1 VVACF
6 AIEFFLMAILSSCA
20 GYTSTK
26 VTQPS
31 ADLALALST
40 TSLSFGR
47 VTVSSSSL
55 AQGATVSNN
64 STGEITV
71 NGITV
76 SGPFTSASNKL
87 PTTLNPGESLT
98 FNLIFKP
105 SASGVA
111 SGNLTINSTAENSPS
126 VVNLNGTGVSTPAPG
141 NLAISPSSLSF
152 GTEPVSSSS
161 AAQSILVS
169 NNGAGS
175 VTISSVGVSGPFTV
189 TGGTAP
195 VTLNSGQTM
204 TLKAMFSPSAA
215 GAASGNLTINS
226 TAENSPSVVNL
237 NGTGVSTPA
246 PGNLA
251 ISPSSLSF
259 GTEPVGSS
267 SAAQSILVS
276 NNGAGSITISSV
288 GVSGPFTVTGGTAP
302 VTLNSGQTMTLK
314 ATFSPSAAGAASG
327 NLTIN
332 STDGNSPATVTLS
345 GTGAACNAMV
355 NPGDNLPQ
363 IVSANPE
370 GTTFCFTAG
379 TYRMTTNMLPKN
391 NDVFL
396 GLSLGVVLNGSQLV
410 TFWTQSGN
418 YWVAAN
424 QPQLIAQTSDVCADS
439 TSTACQFPD
448 AVFLDNKPLNRVM
461 SVSDVVSGTFYRD
474 YGNKQIYIADNPTGH
489 TVEAI
494 VCGLPFLANGAG
506 ADGVLIQG
514 LTIEKFAGNN
524 LGAVQGRAT
533 WTIQGNEVR
542 LNHGDGIYASG
553 NILGN
558 YSHDNGDF
566 GLEGGFASTAMNVQ
580 GNEFAFNNWA
590 NFANGGGAKFEY
602 ATNLVVR
609 NNYAHDNF
617 GPGFHTD
624 GDSANVLYEYNHTK
638 NNMNAGLQH
647 EISWDAVIRY
657 NLFEDETTAI
667 PASGNGSLWDHS
679 SIAILNSSN
688 VQIYGNTFTGSTNG
702 IAGILGIR
710 GNSTHGPHTGQTYL
724 LQNLDVHDNTFSA
737 IATTAAGIVKIA
749 SFDNSVYTSWN
760 NHFTSDSYSLSDS
773 NRLYFT
779 WLDSSGKNAYATY
792 SWDQWQSFGNDVA
805 GTFQVATADTT
816 VAAISSR
823 IP

>member
-6 AIEFFLMAILSSCA
+6 AIEFFLLAILSSCA

-26 VTQPS
+26 GTQPS

-47 VTVSSSSL
+47 VTVSGSSL
-55 AQGATVSNN
+55 AQVATVSND

-76 SGPFTSASNKL
+76 SGPFTSAGNSL
-87 PTTLNPGESLT
+87 PKTLNPGESLT

-111 SGNLTINSTAENSPS
+111 SGSLTINSTAENSPS
-126 VVNLNGTGVSTPAPG
+126 VVTLTGTGVSTPAPG

-161 AAQSILVS
+161 AAQSV
-169 NNGAGS
+169 
-175 VTISSVGVSGPFTV
+175 
-189 TGGTAP
+189 
-195 VTLNSGQTM
+195 
-204 TLKAMFSPSAA
+204 
-215 GAASGNLTINS
+215 
-226 TAENSPSVVNL
+226 
-237 NGTGVSTPA
+237 
-246 PGNLA
+246 
-251 ISPSSLSF
+251 
-259 GTEPVGSS
+259 
-267 SAAQSILVS
+267 LVS

-288 GVSGPFTVTGGTAP
+288 GVSGPFAVTGGTAP
-302 VTLNSGQTMTLK
+302 VTLNGGQTITLK
-314 ATFSPSAAGAASG
+314 ATFSPNAAGAASG
-327 NLTIN
+327 SLTID
-332 STDGNSPATVTLS
+332 STAGNSPATVTLS

-370 GTTFCFTAG
+370 GTTFCFTPG

-396 GLSLGVVLNGSQLV
+396 GLSLAATLNGSQLV

-424 QPQLIAQTSDVCADS
+424 QPQLFAQTSDVCADS
-439 TSTACQFPD
+439 TSIACQFPD

-461 SVSDVVSGTFYRD
+461 SLSDLVSGTFYRD
-474 YGNKQIYIADNPTGH
+474 YGSKQIYIEDNPTGH

-609 NNYAHDNF
+609 NNYAHDNL

-624 GDSANVLYEYNHTK
+624 GDSANVLYEHNHTK

-710 GNSTHGPHTGQTYL
+710 GNSTHSPHIGQTYL
-724 LQNLDVHDNTFSA
+724 LQNLAVHDNTFSA
-737 IATTAAGIVKIA
+737 IANTAAGIVKIA

-760 NHFTSDSYSLSDS
+760 NHFTSDTYSLSDS
-773 NRLYFT
+773 NGSYFT

-792 SWDQWQSFGNDVA
+792 SWDQWQGFGNDVA
-805 GTFQVATADTT
+805 GTFQVASADTT

>member
-1 VVACF
+1 
-6 AIEFFLMAILSSCA
+6 MAILSSCA

-111 SGNLTINSTAENSPS
+111 SGS
-126 VVNLNGTGVSTPAPG
+126 
-141 NLAISPSSLSF
+141 
-152 GTEPVSSSS
+152 
-161 AAQSILVS
+161 
-169 NNGAGS
+169 
-175 VTISSVGVSGPFTV
+175 
-189 TGGTAP
+189 
-195 VTLNSGQTM
+195 
-204 TLKAMFSPSAA
+204 
-215 GAASGNLTINS
+215 LTINS

-710 GNSTHGPHTGQTYL
+710 GSSTHGPHTGQTYL

>member
-1 VVACF
+1 LETRPKDGGYTRPCSDKERVSLFLGNFRKSGQRLRGKRSSLVACF
-6 AIEFFLMAILSSCA
+6 AVEFFLLAILSSCA

-40 TSLSFGR
+40 TSLSFGH

-64 STGEITV
+64 TTREITV

-76 SGPFTSASNKL
+76 SGPFASAGNSL
-87 PTTLNPGESLT
+87 PITLNPGESLT
-98 FNLIFKP
+98 FNMYFKP
-105 SASGVA
+105 SASGAA
-111 SGNLTINSTAENSPS
+111 SGSLTINSTAENSPS
-126 VVNLNGTGVSTPAPG
+126 VVNLAGTGVTTAAPG
-141 NLAISPSSLSF
+141 DLAISPSSLSF
-152 GTEPVSSSS
+152 GTEPVS
-161 AAQSILVS
+161 
-169 NNGAGS
+169 
-175 VTISSVGVSGPFTV
+175 
-189 TGGTAP
+189 
-195 VTLNSGQTM
+195 
-204 TLKAMFSPSAA
+204 
-215 GAASGNLTINS
+215 
-226 TAENSPSVVNL
+226 
-237 NGTGVSTPA
+237 
-246 PGNLA
+246 
-251 ISPSSLSF
+251 
-259 GTEPVGSS
+259 GSS
-267 SAAQSILVS
+267 PAQSILVS

-288 GVSGPFTVTGGTAP
+288 GVSGPFAVTGGAAP
-302 VTLNSGQTMTLK
+302 VTLSSGQTMTLK
-314 ATFSPSAAGAASG
+314 ATFNPDAAGAASG

-332 STDGNSPATVTLS
+332 STAGNSPATVTLS
-345 GTGAACNAMV
+345 GIGAACNAML

-370 GTTFCFTAG
+370 GTTFCFTPG

-396 GLSLGVVLNGSQLV
+396 GLSLAATLNGSQLV

-424 QPQLIAQTSDVCADS
+424 QPQLFAQTSDVCADS
-439 TSTACQFPD
+439 TSIACQFPD

-461 SVSDVVSGTFYRD
+461 TVSDVVSGTFYRD

-506 ADGVLIQG
+506 ADDVLIQG

-657 NLFEDETTAI
+657 NVFEDETTAI

-688 VQIYGNTFTGSTNG
+688 VQIYGNTFTSSTNG

-710 GNSTHGPHTGQTYL
+710 GNSTHGPHTGQRYL
-724 LQNLDVHDNTFSA
+724 LQNLDVHDNTFNA
-737 IATTAAGIVKIA
+737 IANSAAGIVKIA

-760 NHFTSDSYSLSDS
+760 NHFASDTYSLSDS
-773 NRLYFT
+773 SGLYFT

-805 GTFQVATADTT
+805 GTFQVASADTT
-816 VAAISSR
+816 AAAVSSR

>member
-1 VVACF
+1 
-6 AIEFFLMAILSSCA
+6 MAILSSCA

-175 VTISSVGVSGPFTV
+175 V
-189 TGGTAP
+189 
-195 VTLNSGQTM
+195 
-204 TLKAMFSPSAA
+204 
-215 GAASGNLTINS
+215 
-226 TAENSPSVVNL
+226 
-237 NGTGVSTPA
+237 
-246 PGNLA
+246 
-251 ISPSSLSF
+251 
-259 GTEPVGSS
+259 
-267 SAAQSILVS
+267 
-276 NNGAGSITISSV
+276 TISSV

>member
-1 VVACF
+1 METQPKDGGYTRPCSDKKLATLSLRNFRKRSQRLRGKRSSVVACF

-111 SGNLTINSTAENSPS
+111 SGS
-126 VVNLNGTGVSTPAPG
+126 
-141 NLAISPSSLSF
+141 
-152 GTEPVSSSS
+152 
-161 AAQSILVS
+161 
-169 NNGAGS
+169 
-175 VTISSVGVSGPFTV
+175 
-189 TGGTAP
+189 
-195 VTLNSGQTM
+195 
-204 TLKAMFSPSAA
+204 
-215 GAASGNLTINS
+215 LTINS

-710 GNSTHGPHTGQTYL
+710 GSSTHGPHTGQTYL

>member
-1 VVACF
+1 LETRPKDGGYTRPCSDKERVSLFLGNFRKSGQRLRGKRSSLVACF
-6 AIEFFLMAILSSCA
+6 AVEFFLLAILSSCA

-40 TSLSFGR
+40 TSLSFGH

-64 STGEITV
+64 TTREITV

-76 SGPFTSASNKL
+76 SGPFASAGNSL
-87 PTTLNPGESLT
+87 PITLNPGESLT
-98 FNLIFKP
+98 FNMYFKP
-105 SASGVA
+105 SASGAA
-111 SGNLTINSTAENSPS
+111 SGSLTINSTAENSPS
-126 VVNLNGTGVSTPAPG
+126 VVNLAGTGVTTAAPG
-141 NLAISPSSLSF
+141 DLAISLSSLSF
-152 GTEPVSSSS
+152 GTEPVS
-161 AAQSILVS
+161 
-169 NNGAGS
+169 
-175 VTISSVGVSGPFTV
+175 
-189 TGGTAP
+189 
-195 VTLNSGQTM
+195 
-204 TLKAMFSPSAA
+204 
-215 GAASGNLTINS
+215 
-226 TAENSPSVVNL
+226 
-237 NGTGVSTPA
+237 
-246 PGNLA
+246 
-251 ISPSSLSF
+251 
-259 GTEPVGSS
+259 GSS
-267 SAAQSILVS
+267 PAQSILVS

-288 GVSGPFTVTGGTAP
+288 GVSGPFAVTGGAAP
-302 VTLNSGQTMTLK
+302 VTLSSGQTMTLK
-314 ATFSPSAAGAASG
+314 ATFNPDAAGAASG

-332 STDGNSPATVTLS
+332 STAGNSPATVTLS
-345 GTGAACNAMV
+345 GIGAACNAML

-370 GTTFCFTAG
+370 STTFCFTAG

-410 TFWTQSGN
+410 ASWTQSGN

-424 QPQLIAQTSDVCADS
+424 QPQLFAQTSDVCADS
-439 TSTACQFPD
+439 TSIACQFPD

-461 SVSDVVSGTFYRD
+461 TVSDVVSGTFYRD

-657 NLFEDETTAI
+657 NVFEDETTAI

-688 VQIYGNTFTGSTNG
+688 VQIYGNTFTSSTNG

-710 GNSTHGPHTGQTYL
+710 GNSTHGPHTGQRYL
-724 LQNLDVHDNTFSA
+724 LQNLDVHDNTFNA
-737 IATTAAGIVKIA
+737 IANSAAGIVKIA

-760 NHFTSDSYSLSDS
+760 NHFASDTYSLSDS
-773 NRLYFT
+773 SGLYFT

-805 GTFQVATADTT
+805 GTFQVASADTT
-816 VAAISSR
+816 AAAVSSR

>member
-1 VVACF
+1 METRPKDGGYARPCSDKELASLSLRNFRKRSQRLRGKRSSVVACF

-76 SGPFTSASNKL
+76 SGPFTSAGNNL

-111 SGNLTINSTAENSPS
+111 SGSLKINSTAENSPS
-126 VVNLNGTGVSTPAPG
+126 VVNLTGTGVSTPAPG
-141 NLAISPSSLSF
+141 NLAISPGSLSF
-152 GTEPVSSSS
+152 GTEPVS
-161 AAQSILVS
+161 
-169 NNGAGS
+169 
-175 VTISSVGVSGPFTV
+175 
-189 TGGTAP
+189 
-195 VTLNSGQTM
+195 
-204 TLKAMFSPSAA
+204 
-215 GAASGNLTINS
+215 
-226 TAENSPSVVNL
+226 
-237 NGTGVSTPA
+237 
-246 PGNLA
+246 
-251 ISPSSLSF
+251 
-259 GTEPVGSS
+259 SS

-302 VTLNSGQTMTLK
+302 LTLNSGQTMTLK
-314 ATFSPSAAGAASG
+314 AAFSPSAAGAASG

-332 STDGNSPATVTLS
+332 STAGNSPATVTLS

-410 TFWTQSGN
+410 TFWTESGN

-424 QPQLIAQTSDVCADS
+424 QPQLIAQTNDVCADS
-439 TSTACQFPD
+439 TSIACQFPD
-448 AVFLDNKPLNRVM
+448 AVFLDNKPLNRVT

-489 TVEAI
+489 ALEAI
-494 VCGLPFLANGAG
+494 VCSRPFLANGTG
-506 ADGVLIQG
+506 VDGVLIQG
-514 LTIEKFAGNN
+514 LTIEKFAGDTS
-524 LGAVQGRAT
+524 GAVQGRAT

-542 LNHGDGIYASG
+542 LNHGDGINASG
-553 NILGN
+553 KILGN

-566 GLEGGFASTAMNVQ
+566 GLEGGFASTAMDVEN
-580 GNEFAFNNWA
+580 NELAYNNWA

-609 NNYAHDNF
+609 NNYAHDNY
-617 GPGFHTD
+617 GPGLHTD
-624 GDSANVLYEYNHTK
+624 ADSLNVLYEYNHTK
-638 NNMNAGLQH
+638 NNINAGLQH

-657 NLFEDETTAI
+657 NLFEEEITAI
-667 PASGNGSLWDHS
+667 PASGSGSLWDHN
-679 SIAILNSSN
+679 SIGILNSSN
-688 VQIYGNTFTGSTNG
+688 VQIYGNTFSNSTNG
-702 IAGILGIR
+702 IAAIYDVR
-710 GNSTHGPHTGQTYL
+710 GASTHGPHTGQTYL
-724 LQNLDVHDNTFSA
+724 LQNLDVHGNTFTGIANSA
-737 IATTAAGIVKIA
+737 VGILKAV
-749 SFDNSVYTSWN
+749 SYDNAVYTSWN
-760 NHFTSDSYSLSDS
+760 NHFANDTYDLT
-773 NRLYFT
+773 NMTGLYFT
-779 WLDSSGKNAYATY
+779 WMETSGKNAYASY
-792 SWDQWQSFGNDVA
+792 SWSEWQNFGNDA
-805 GTFQVATADTT
+805 QGTFQLASAKATP
-816 VAAISSR
+816 SSA
-823 IP
+823 P

>member
-1 VVACF
+1 VACF
-6 AIEFFLMAILSSCA
+6 AIEFFLLTILSSCA

-31 ADLALALST
+31 ADLALALSA
-40 TSLSFGR
+40 TSLSFGH

-64 STGEITV
+64 TTGEITV

-76 SGPFTSASNKL
+76 SGPFTSAGNSL
-87 PTTLNPGESLT
+87 PVTLNPGESLT
-98 FNLIFKP
+98 FHVIFKP
-105 SASGVA
+105 NASGAA
-111 SGNLTINSTAENSPS
+111 SGSLTINSTAENSPS
-126 VVNLNGTGVSTPAPG
+126 VVILTGTGISTPTLG
-141 NLAISPSSLSF
+141 NLAISPTSLSF

-161 AAQSILVS
+161 PAQSILIS

-175 VTISSVGVSGPFTV
+175 ITISSVGASGPFAV
-189 TGGTAP
+189 TGATAP
-195 VTLNSGQTM
+195 VTLSSGQTM
-204 TLKAMFSPSAA
+204 TLKATFGPNAA

-237 NGTGVSTPA
+237 TGTGISTPTQ
-246 PGNLA
+246 GSLA

-259 GTEPVGSS
+259 GTEPVSS
-267 SAAQSILVS
+267 SSPAQSILVS

-288 GVSGPFTVTGGTAP
+288 GVSGPFAVTGATAP
-302 VTLNSGQTMTLK
+302 VTLSSGQTMTLK
-314 ATFSPSAAGAASG
+314 ATFGPNAAGAASG

-332 STDGNSPATVTLS
+332 STAGNSPATVTLS
-345 GTGAACNAMV
+345 GTGAACQAML

-410 TFWTQSGN
+410 TSWTQSGT

-424 QPQLIAQTSDVCADS
+424 QPQLFAQTSDVCADS
-439 TSTACQFPD
+439 TSIACQFPD

-506 ADGVLIQG
+506 ADGVLIEG

-524 LGAVQGRAT
+524 LGALQGRAT

-580 GNEFAFNNWA
+580 GNELAFNNWA

-602 ATNLVVR
+602 ATNLVVS

-679 SIAILNSSN
+679 SIAILNSTN

-710 GNSTHGPHTGQTYL
+710 GTSTHGPHTGQTYL

-737 IATTAAGIVKIA
+737 IANNAAGIVKIA

-760 NHFTSDSYSLSDS
+760 NHFANNAYSLSDS
-773 NRLYFT
+773 NGLYFT
-779 WLDSSGKNAYATY
+779 WLDSSGRNAYATY

-805 GTFQVATADTT
+805 GTFQVASADTT
-816 VAAISSR
+816 AAAISSR